1 MVLTPPRSDALA
13 NARYTYAKLADRAYQ
28 AQDNPKGQSFVVTL
42 ATAWERQL
50 TELQPAYVSDDEA
63 TVLDHL
69 VATVSD
75 PGLSRDALVE
85 WLDAFPAAIA
95 EMFPAGTVALQGDF
109 DTELD
114 IDWAALLADQDPG
127 PAAEDQVAGN
137 RQSTLARAA

>member
-13 NARYTYAKLADRAYQ
+13 NARYTYAKLADRAYR
-28 AQDNPKGQSFVVTL
+28 AHDDPKGQSYVVAL
-42 ATAWERQL
+42 ATAWERKL

-69 VATVSD
+69 AATVSD
-75 PGLSRDALVE
+75 PDLSRDALIE

-95 EMFPAGTVALQGDF
+95 EMFPTGTVELEGDF

-114 IDWAALLADQDPG
+114 IDWPAHLADHDAAP
-127 PAAEDQVAGN
+127 PADDAAAGN